1 MKKES
6 IIIEQLN
13 DYFTYLEEIYN
24 NQTHENIY

>member
-24 NQTHENIY
+24 SQTHENIY